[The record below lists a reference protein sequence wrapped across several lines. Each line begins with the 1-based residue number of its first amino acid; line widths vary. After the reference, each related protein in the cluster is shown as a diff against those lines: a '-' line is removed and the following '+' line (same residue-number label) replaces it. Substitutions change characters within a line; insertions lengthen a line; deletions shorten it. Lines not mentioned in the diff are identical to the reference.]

1 MTNEPTSSEL
11 TPALPTSDLIDRPTW
26 PALQVFA
33 MAGVCLAAGLGIGYL
48 LRSSTLPTQSAVNGT
63 SSTTVQS
70 AQHPAVQSALG
81 ERKPATDPHAGN
93 PHAGMSVG
101 RVPSL
106 GEMKQIADKQAAPLF
121 EKLKTDPK
129 NTTLL
134 VQVGALYH
142 ATHQFKEAASYY
154 QRAVDADPK
163 NVANR
168 NKLASSLYRDGDV
181 DGALAQLKQALS
193 YEPADANSLF
203 NVGMIRLQGKRDARG
218 ALAAWRQLLKSN
230 PELSEDRKATVQ
242 KQIAEVLTMM
252 SDQHGVGGVHSN
264 DQPNPTSN

>member
-1 MTNEPTSSEL
+1 M
-11 TPALPTSDLIDRPTW
+11 TSDSTTAKPASVLPDRAAW
-26 PALQVFA
+26 PALQVYA
-33 MAGVCLAAGLGIGYL
+33 MAAICLAAGLGIGYL
-48 LRSSTLPTQSAVNGT
+48 LRSSALPAQSAVNGT
-63 SSTTVQS
+63 STPTQS
-70 AQHPAVQSALG
+70 APRPVAQGATADAKSA
-81 ERKPATDPHAGN
+81 ADPHAGN
-93 PHAGMSVG
+93 PHAGMPPG
-101 RVPSL
+101 RMPSL
-106 GEMKQIADKQAAPLF
+106 AEMKQMADKQAAPLLL
-121 EKLKTDPK
+121 KLKTDPK

-193 YEPADANSLF
+193 YDPADANSLF
-203 NVGMIRLQGKRDARG
+203 NVGMIRLEGKQDARG
-218 ALAAWRQLLKSN
+218 ALAAWRQLLKAN
-230 PELSEDRKATVQ
+230 PELSEDRKAAVQ

-252 SDQHGVGGVHSN
+252 SDQHGVGGAHSS